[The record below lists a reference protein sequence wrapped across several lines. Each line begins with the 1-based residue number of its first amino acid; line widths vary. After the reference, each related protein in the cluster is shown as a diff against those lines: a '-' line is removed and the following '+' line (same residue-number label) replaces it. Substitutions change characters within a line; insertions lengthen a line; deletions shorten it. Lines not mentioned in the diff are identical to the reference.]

1 MSWLGPRVRERE
13 GAQPSH
19 WFLPHAWEPQ
29 EALMYLCVP
38 GMGAEG
44 SGAKGASSGAQAE
57 TDEEDRLRG
66 PQALLASPCLP
77 TFPPL
82 LSGFLC

>member
-1 MSWLGPRVRERE
+1 MC
-13 GAQPSH
+13 
-19 WFLPHAWEPQ
+19 
-29 EALMYLCVP
+29 LCVP